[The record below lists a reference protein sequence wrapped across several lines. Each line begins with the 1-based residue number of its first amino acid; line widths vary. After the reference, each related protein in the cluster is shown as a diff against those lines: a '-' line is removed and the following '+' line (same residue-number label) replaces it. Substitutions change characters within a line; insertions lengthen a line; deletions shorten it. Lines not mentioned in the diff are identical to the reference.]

1 MAEFPY
7 TTVPGKIKPFFQKI
21 QEAGLPSK
29 VTQKWINSIG
39 FTSSNDP
46 SIIPLLKKLGF
57 IDRSGVPTELRAR
70 YRDKDLAPKVM
81 AEAIKNAYKE
91 LFETYPDAYRKDKEA
106 LRNFFASQTGKAE
119 NTIEKMIQTFKAL
132 CELADFESNSE
143 EYPHNEVVPSREGLT
158 TLMEKQT
165 PKGLTINVNIQ
176 LQLPAT
182 TDEEVYDKLFRS
194 LKRNLLSE

>member
-57 IDRSGVPTELRAR
+57 IDRSGVPTELWAR

-81 AEAIKNAYKE
+81 AE
-91 LFETYPDAYRKDKEA
+91 
-106 LRNFFASQTGKAE
+106 GKAE